1 VFKSWLDYA
10 AFERAIMHR
19 TRYVRD
25 AEANQ
30 FLRNVLASAKRRIE
44 TVPPGFVWRAQL
56 GHCLEPVPQNA
67 KLIGNVESPFPP
79 ERMKPLP
86 DRAREG
92 RANAKGI
99 PCLYVASHKET
110 AIAEV
115 RPWIGSFVSVA
126 RMDIHRKLR
135 VINCT
140 THDTSSMVYIG
151 REPPPSK
158 REEAVWSDID
168 RAFAQPVSVDDDHAA
183 YAPTQVIAEL
193 FKMHGF
199 DGIAYRSSLG
209 LGHNMALFDLNIA
222 SVAACTLV
230 EIKSVKLV
238 SCQCAAAYCVRQSVG
253 HTGAH
258 YGE

>member
-1 VFKSWLDYA
+1 MA
-10 AFERAIMHR
+10 P
-19 TRYVRD
+19 
-25 AEANQ
+25 
-30 FLRNVLASAKRRIE
+30 LA
-44 TVPPGFVWRAQL
+44 
-56 GHCLEPVPQNA
+56 
-67 KLIGNVESPFPP
+67 
-79 ERMKPLP
+79 

-99 PCLYVASHKET
+99 PCLYVASHQET

-126 RMDIHRKLR
+126 RMKIHRKLR

-140 THDTSSMVYIG
+140 THDTSSIVHIG
-151 REPPPSK
+151 GEPPPSK
-158 REEAVWSDID
+158 REEAVWADID

-209 LGHNMALFDLNIA
+209 PGHNMALFDLTMA

-230 EIKSVKLV
+230 VIKSVKLV
-238 SCQCAAAYCVRQSVG
+238 SRRCAAPYCVRESFGQA
-253 HTGAH
+253 GAFD
-258 YGE
+258 GG